1 MFFGKY
7 MCADSSIAITPKS
20 IIDKNIADLDNHR
33 KPTTPDFGVSFFRI
47 LLYHAN
53 NLYQYN

>member
-1 MFFGKY
+1 

-33 KPTTPDFGVSFFRI
+33 KPTTPDFGVWVEDPTI
-47 LLYHAN
+47 
-53 NLYQYN
+53 